1 MTVPRKNLLRTHGP
15 NRKYPLT
22 GGAEAH
28 NGTPD
33 GTTERSESNELK
45 RSEARKSEVTDAG
58 CATKK
63 TALPVDFVSTLFEI
77 DSI

>member
-1 MTVPRKNLLRTHGP
+1 MRTPRP
-15 NRKYPLT
+15 SRKYPLT

-33 GTTERSESNELK
+33 GTTERSESDELE
-45 RSEARKSEVTDAG
+45 RRTATNIEINDAG
-58 CATKK
+58 CAKKK

-77 DSI
+77 DGI